1 MSREVESVMRRLEC
15 QLTWRWTWRFGLGL
29 AGEAG
34 REGWDWGGGWEGA
47 TAGGRGSEG
56 NSADDGEPEGPC
68 VGCDGGGGCA
78 RAGDQEGGG
87 MANGEEGVG
96 LQKWGGGGIE
106 APADIDPGR
115 LAVLVRRIGRGA
127 YSDAGAE
134 EGAMEGMKRS
144 VGVRP

>member
-34 REGWDWGGGWEGA
+34 REGWDSGGRWEGA
-47 TAGGRGSEG
+47 AAGGGGSEG
-56 NSADDGEPEGPC
+56 ILADDGEPEGPC
-68 VGCDGGGGCA
+68 VGFGGGGGA
-78 RAGDQEGGG
+78 RACVQEGGG

-96 LQKWGGGGIE
+96 LRKRGGGGIE
-106 APADIDPGR
+106 AAADIDPGR
-115 LAVLVRRIGRGA
+115 LAVRIGRGA